1 MRNIQS
7 RILEESK
14 QNGKCGIPEFNTPS
28 RLNKI
33 FGTGYDSFELAS
45 SDMTGVC
52 LDVVCHS
59 DTDGNSPKDDGRT

>member
-1 MRNIQS
+1 MVVYYES
-7 RILEESK
+7 RKREKTCVE
-14 QNGKCGIPEFNTPS
+14 GI
-28 RLNKI
+28 KI